1 MATACNYGCT
11 TLYRIQQ
18 KDMTHHAP
26 VTGPRGRGLVRD
38 GRGVVVVPAV
48 AAVSVTGLLDGGHEV
63 LPDPGGLVTSIT

>member
-1 MATACNYGCT
+1 
-11 TLYRIQQ
+11 
-18 KDMTHHAP
+18 MTHHAP